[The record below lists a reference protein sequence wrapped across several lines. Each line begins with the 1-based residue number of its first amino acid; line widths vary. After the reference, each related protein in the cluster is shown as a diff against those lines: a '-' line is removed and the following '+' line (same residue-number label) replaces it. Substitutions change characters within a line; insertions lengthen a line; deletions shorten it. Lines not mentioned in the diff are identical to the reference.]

1 MLNPSSITGLQKLSK
16 LLLTFGIG
24 ALVLLKALRVRLFR
38 DLTTPKIIKQEQLL
52 ERTMR
57 DIARNFQA
65 LPLVSWMIW
74 MAIAVIA
81 APVMALPTAA
91 TPESAESENV
101 TQLSQTPDDTT
112 VQMSATEDETAAEE
126 EDEENEE
133 DTTETVKESE
143 SEAAETNSIFL
154 AQEESSDL
162 AEPSEPFL
170 FDETSVESGEAG
182 VLSPRSGSE
191 SATDGTADE
200 EFVELEGPLTPP
212 SLKLQTAA
220 IQEGDDFSA
229 RARVYGHYFFESN
242 VAVVGAV
249 DLSTGDAFSDT
260 DSTGFNISE
269 LYVVASPPNL
279 PSLRGAVGLI
289 ELTSFLDRN
298 SFAKDSLTHFINPVF
313 QTNPALAATQLE
325 SQPAALLHW
334 RPIDE
339 LILKAVAFSSG
350 GFDDLNFDAFAGELG
365 VSVGNLIVR
374 GTYVTATDN
383 GDRDGILESF
393 QLSRNGVFG
402 PQEGDREEAYGINA
416 EWFIPQLN
424 AGLFGR
430 YGYHRNTDLD
440 ISGNTY
446 SFGVNFLDL
455 FIEDDRFGIGYGR
468 QLSDDDRRQG
478 DRPDVLETFY
488 DIRLAPNARAAVS
501 LQFQDEFSETVLGF
515 RVRADWDLLELFD

>member
-1 MLNPSSITGLQKLSK
+1 
-16 LLLTFGIG
+16 
-24 ALVLLKALRVRLFR
+24 
-38 DLTTPKIIKQEQLL
+38 
-52 ERTMR
+52 MR

-74 MAIAVIA
+74 MAVAVIA
-81 APVMALPTAA
+81 APVMALPVEG
-91 TPESAESENV
+91 TPESAESENL
-101 TQLSQTPDDTT
+101 TLLSQLLAGIKDQAPADAESDET
-112 VQMSATEDETAAEE
+112 VPDETAP
-126 EDEENEE
+126 DQG
-133 DTTETVKESE
+133 
-143 SEAAETNSIFL
+143 EAATVQGGVVENAAAQTATDVFFL
-154 AQEESSDL
+154 AQEDTSELAAPSAPFFFDDSSVGEQ
-162 AEPSEPFL
+162 EP
-170 FDETSVESGEAG
+170 G
-182 VLSPRSGSE
+182 VLAPLSGSE
-191 SATDGTADE
+191 SPTDGMTE
-200 EFVELEGPLTPP
+200 GELVELEGPLTPP

-249 DLSTGDAFSDT
+249 DLSTGNAFSDT
-260 DSTGFNISE
+260 DSTGFNVSE

-289 ELTSFLDRN
+289 ELTSFFDRN

-339 LILKAVAFSSG
+339 VILKATTFSSG

-365 VSVGNLIVR
+365 INVGNLIVR
-374 GTYVTATDN
+374 GTYVTATDD
-383 GDRDGILESF
+383 GDRDGIPESF
-393 QLSRNGVFG
+393 QLGRNGVFG
-402 PQEGDREEAYGINA
+402 PQEGDREESYGINA
-416 EWFIPQLN
+416 EWFIPELN

-430 YGYHRNTDLD
+430 YGHHRNTDLD
-440 ISGNTY
+440 ISGDTY

-455 FIEDDRFGIGYGR
+455 FIDDDRFGIGYGR

-501 LQFQDEFSETVLGF
+501 LQLRDEFSEAILGV
-515 RVRADWDLLELFD
+515 RIRADWDLLELFD

>member
-1 MLNPSSITGLQKLSK
+1 
-16 LLLTFGIG
+16 
-24 ALVLLKALRVRLFR
+24 
-38 DLTTPKIIKQEQLL
+38 
-52 ERTMR
+52 MR
-57 DIARNFQA
+57 DIARNFQV

-74 MAIAVIA
+74 MAVAVIA
-81 APVMALPTAA
+81 APVMALPAEG
-91 TPESAESENV
+91 TPESTESENIAL
-101 TQLSQTPDDTT
+101 LSRLLAGIEDQTPPEAESDQDETESDEAEAEAAT
-112 VQMSATEDETAAEE
+112 IEVVENAPSHSATDVLFLAQDNASETAAP
-126 EDEENEE
+126 
-133 DTTETVKESE
+133 
-143 SEAAETNSIFL
+143 
-154 AQEESSDL
+154 SD
-162 AEPSEPFL
+162 PFF
-170 FDETSVESGEAG
+170 FDDSSVESQDAG
-182 VLSPRSGSE
+182 VLAPLSGSE
-191 SATDGTADE
+191 SSTDATAAGE
-200 EFVELEGPLTPP
+200 LVELEGPLTPP
-212 SLKLQTAA
+212 SLRLQTAA

-260 DSTGFNISE
+260 DSTGFNVSE

-289 ELTSFLDRN
+289 ELTSFFDRN

-325 SQPAALLHW
+325 SQPAALFHW

-339 LILKAVAFSSG
+339 VILKAATFSSG

-365 VSVGNLIVR
+365 LNVGNLIVR
-374 GTYVTATDN
+374 GTYVTATDD
-383 GDRDGILESF
+383 GDRDGIPESF
-393 QLSRNGVFG
+393 RLSRNGVFG
-402 PQEGDREEAYGINA
+402 PQEGDREESYGINA
-416 EWFIPQLN
+416 EWFIPELN

-440 ISGNTY
+440 ISGDTY

-455 FIEDDRFGIGYGR
+455 FIEDDRFGVGYGR

-501 LQFQDEFSETVLGF
+501 LQLRDEFSEAILGF

>member
-1 MLNPSSITGLQKLSK
+1 
-16 LLLTFGIG
+16 
-24 ALVLLKALRVRLFR
+24 
-38 DLTTPKIIKQEQLL
+38 
-52 ERTMR
+52 MR
-57 DIARNFQA
+57 DITRNFQA
-65 LPLVSWMIW
+65 LPLVSWMLW
-74 MAIAVIA
+74 MIIAIIA
-81 APVMALPTAA
+81 APVMALPAEVTS
-91 TPESAESENV
+91 ESTESENI
-101 TQLSQTPDDTT
+101 TLLSQTPDSTT
-112 VQMSATEDETAAEE
+112 DQTAEDADSADFEE
-126 EDEENEE
+126 EDKE
-133 DTTETVKESE
+133 DIAETVTE
-143 SEAAETNSIFL
+143 SEAADTDSIFL
-154 AQEESSDL
+154 AQEDASDL
-162 AEPSEPFL
+162 AEPSDPFF
-170 FDETSVESGEAG
+170 FDENSVEESNTG
-182 VLSPRSGSE
+182 VLSPLSVPE
-191 SATDGTADE
+191 STIDETSDGE
-200 EFVELEGPLTPP
+200 QFELEGPLTPP

-249 DLSTGDAFSDT
+249 DLSTGNAFSDT
-260 DSTGFNISE
+260 DSTGFSISE

-325 SQPAALLHW
+325 SQPAALVQW

-339 LILKAVAFSSG
+339 VILKAVAFSSG

-374 GTYVTATDN
+374 GTYVTATDD
-383 GDRDGILESF
+383 GDRDGIRESF
-393 QLSRNGVFG
+393 QLSRNGIFG

-455 FIEDDRFGIGYGR
+455 FIDDDRFGIGYGR

-501 LQFQDEFSETVLGF
+501 LQFRNEFSETVLGF

>member
-1 MLNPSSITGLQKLSK
+1 
-16 LLLTFGIG
+16 
-24 ALVLLKALRVRLFR
+24 
-38 DLTTPKIIKQEQLL
+38 
-52 ERTMR
+52 MR
-57 DIARNFQA
+57 DIARNFQV

-74 MAIAVIA
+74 MAVAVIA
-81 APVMALPTAA
+81 APVMALPAEG
-91 TPESAESENV
+91 TPESTESENIAL
-101 TQLSQTPDDTT
+101 LSRLLAGIKDQTPPEAESDQDETESDEAEAAT
-112 VQMSATEDETAAEE
+112 IEVVENAPSHSATDVLFLAQDNASETAAP
-126 EDEENEE
+126 
-133 DTTETVKESE
+133 
-143 SEAAETNSIFL
+143 
-154 AQEESSDL
+154 SD
-162 AEPSEPFL
+162 PFF
-170 FDETSVESGEAG
+170 FDDSSVEAQDAG
-182 VLSPRSGSE
+182 VLAPLSGSE
-191 SATDGTADE
+191 SSTDATAAGE
-200 EFVELEGPLTPP
+200 LVELEGPLTPP
-212 SLKLQTAA
+212 SLRLQTAA

-260 DSTGFNISE
+260 DSTGFNVSE

-289 ELTSFLDRN
+289 ELTSFFDRN

-313 QTNPALAATQLE
+313 QTNPALAVNQLE
-325 SQPAALLHW
+325 SQPAALFHW

-339 LILKAVAFSSG
+339 VILKAATFSSG
-350 GFDDLNFDAFAGELG
+350 GFDDLNFDAFVGELG
-365 VSVGNLIVR
+365 LNVGNLIVR
-374 GTYVTATDN
+374 GTYVTATDD
-383 GDRDGILESF
+383 GDRDGIPESF

-402 PQEGDREEAYGINA
+402 PQEGDREESYGINA
-416 EWFIPQLN
+416 EWFIPELN

-440 ISGNTY
+440 ISGDTY

-455 FIEDDRFGIGYGR
+455 FIEDDRFGVGYGR

-501 LQFQDEFSETVLGF
+501 LQLRDEFSEAILGF